1 LIAGKRRISASS
13 NSPARILG
21 WDLQWL
27 FVWKRMRRI
36 SLPPESRRGD
46 WKDLYMEA
54 LFERDKTK
62 LSERIAA
69 AQLAIETRRRELF
82 NFGNPQERQVL
93 DNALFSLQALATCLL
108 TAPRATARGQAA

>member
-1 LIAGKRRISASS
+1 
-13 NSPARILG
+13 
-21 WDLQWL
+21 
-27 FVWKRMRRI
+27 MRRI
-36 SLPPESRRGD
+36 SSSTESRRDD

-69 AQLAIETRRRELF
+69 AKLAIETRRREVF
-82 NFGNPQERQVL
+82 ISGVTHERQAL

-108 TAPRATARGQAA
+108 TAPRAKGQAA